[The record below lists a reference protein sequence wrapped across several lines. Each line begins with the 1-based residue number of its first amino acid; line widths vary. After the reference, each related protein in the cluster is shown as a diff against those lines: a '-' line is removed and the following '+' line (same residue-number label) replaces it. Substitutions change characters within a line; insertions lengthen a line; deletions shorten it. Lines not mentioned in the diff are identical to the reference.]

1 MELSLDYSYDFI
13 NFVHQDATDSFFTLD
28 EEIRKCQE
36 EPKDDCSTRKYL
48 EDLKNKC
55 QCLPFQL
62 RSLIDEDIG
71 SIYKVLSIWAISFF
85 RNNPNNPNPLVADAD
100 LALSRTDWF
109 KVKI

>member
-1 MELSLDYSYDFI
+1 MNFTEPLELSLGYSYDLI
-13 NFVHQDATDSFFTLD
+13 FVKEQIATDSLFTLD
-28 EEIRKCQE
+28 ESIRKCQR

-71 SIYKVLSIWAISFF
+71 SIDKVLFIC
-85 RNNPNNPNPLVADAD
+85 
-100 LALSRTDWF
+100 WF
-109 KVKI
+109 NI